1 MEQSS
6 KIQKNRIDQNRI
18 SNIYAIEGLSF
29 LVFQMN
35 VEAKF
40 KYSFKRQDKSF
51 NIFLIQNR
59 GKGPPGGW
67 DSPVVVD
74 FSLPDSPHAGFYDS
88 RIITNKFFIKS
99 PNTNFQIFIT

>member
-1 MEQSS
+1 MEQPS
-6 KIQKNRIDQNRI
+6 KIQKNRIDQYRI

-35 VEAKF
+35 VEAKY
-40 KYSFKRQDKSF
+40 KYSFKGQDKSF

-74 FSLPDSPHAGFYDS
+74 FSLPDYLHAA
-88 RIITNKFFIKS
+88 
-99 PNTNFQIFIT
+99 